1 MKLSY
6 ISYEPIR
13 LDGATAFAD
22 HFVTFNKMIDMM
34 IIHDNNNNNNN
45 NNEMNDSNDINNNN
59 KSNDGNDNS
68 HELKF
73 HFVFQRGRPR
83 NLIFGF
89 INNWN

>member
-22 HFVTFNKMIDMM
+22 HFVTFYKMIDMM
-34 IIHDNNNNNNN
+34 IIHDNNK
-45 NNEMNDSNDINNNN
+45 NEMNDSNDINNNN
-59 KSNDGNDNS
+59 KSNDGSDNS

>member
-13 LDGATAFAD
+13 LDGAD

-34 IIHDNNNNNNN
+34 IIHDNNK
-45 NNEMNDSNDINNNN
+45 NEMNDSNDINNNN
-59 KSNDGNDNS
+59 KSNDGSDNS